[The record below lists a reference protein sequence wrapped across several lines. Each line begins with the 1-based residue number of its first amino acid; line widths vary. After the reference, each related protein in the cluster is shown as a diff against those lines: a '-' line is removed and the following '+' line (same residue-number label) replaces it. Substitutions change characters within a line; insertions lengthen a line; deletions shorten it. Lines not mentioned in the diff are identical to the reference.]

1 MRLLW
6 QAKALVALYSISPT
20 TWLFFFSSN
29 LLYSDTELYS
39 GVQGPFTKAVYQYSF
54 VLSP

>member
-6 QAKALVALYSISPT
+6 QAKAPVALYSVSPM

-29 LLYSDTELYS
+29 LLYNDTELYS
-39 GVQGPFTKAVYQYSF
+39 GVQGSFTKAVY
-54 VLSP
+54 

>member
-6 QAKALVALYSISPT
+6 QARALVALYSISPV

-29 LLYSDTELYS
+29 LLYNDTELHS
-39 GVQGPFTKAVYQYSF
+39 GVQGSFIKGVYQYSF
-54 VLSP
+54 ALSP